1 MNGQILQGPI
11 QIKGG
16 VLNMVTE
23 LKPFSSSFQLYNYT
37 NSF

>member
-23 LKPFSSSFQLYNYT
+23 LKPFQLIV
-37 NSF
+37 SAV

>member
-1 MNGQILQGPI
+1 MNGQIVQGPI

-23 LKPFSSSFQLYNYT
+23 LKPFRLIVSAV
-37 NSF
+37 